1 MSADKVRNRDRWSNE
16 TDPRDA
22 QRLEIEAKRHG
33 LDPVTYEMSRA
44 VPTDLVR
51 DLVRDG
57 RQFYRG
63 RSDFNRLAGDPTPT
77 KPLEPI
83 PLGPMAGQSLAD
95 AMCEAQAR
103 RDMEEELAR
112 RMDIAIKLQA
122 KK

>member
-1 MSADKVRNRDRWSNE
+1 MTDKVHNRDRWSNE

-57 RQFYRG
+57 RQFARA
-63 RSDFNRLAGDPTPT
+63 RSDFVKPADPGRTPQA
-77 KPLEPI
+77 PPPAI

-103 RDMEEELAR
+103 RDAQEEIAR
-112 RMDIAIKLQA
+112 RVSIANTLIRRI
-122 KK
+122 